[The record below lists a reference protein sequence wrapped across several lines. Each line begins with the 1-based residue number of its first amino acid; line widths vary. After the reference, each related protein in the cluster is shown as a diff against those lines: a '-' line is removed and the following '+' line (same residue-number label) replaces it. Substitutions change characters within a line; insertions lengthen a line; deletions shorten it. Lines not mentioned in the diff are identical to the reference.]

1 MIFVI
6 MGDLNMSNKWFV
18 VDDKE
23 DALTIGRM
31 TGERFYTWDEGTR
44 FTFRRSFN
52 VYFVNIKSV
61 RKILHFYFLF

>member
-6 MGDLNMSNKWFV
+6 RRDLNMSNKWFV
-18 VDDKE
+18 VHDKE

-44 FTFRRSFN
+44 FTFRRSKRVENAFREMLKLN
-52 VYFVNIKSV
+52 KE
-61 RKILHFYFLF
+61 KK